1 MAQTLIESGRLYKVE
16 QVREREF
23 KGGIYR
29 DQDIIVEIPG
39 EGGSVRYLLL
49 EASNSQVDDIAKLK
63 LGSEVSVR
71 YFVKTICAKSGK
83 YEGRW
88 FTHVV
93 LLDIQPT
100 IAQAVRQAYME
111 VTPPGPVDPAMFDEN
126 GETPADDLPF

>member
-1 MAQTLIESGRLYKVE
+1 MAQTLIERGRLYNVE
-16 QVREREF
+16 RVREREF

-39 EGGSVRYLLL
+39 AGGSVRYLLL
-49 EASNSQVDDIAKLK
+49 EASNSQVDDIAKLQI
-63 LGSEVSVR
+63 GSEVNVK

-93 LLDIQPT
+93 LLEIQPT
-100 IAQAVRQAYME
+100 IAQSLETYAEQREQDS
-111 VTPPGPVDPAMFDEN
+111 PVDPEMFDEN

>member
-23 KGGIYR
+23 KDSIYR
-29 DQDIIVEIPG
+29 DQDIVVEIPG

-49 EASNSQVDDIAKLK
+49 EASNGQVDDIAKLK

-100 IAQAVRQAYME
+100 IAQAAQAAE
-111 VTPPGPVDPAMFDEN
+111 QDSPVDPSMFDEN

>member
-23 KGGIYR
+23 KGCIYR

-49 EASNSQVDDIAKLK
+49 EASNSQVDDIVKLK

-93 LLDIQPT
+93 LLGIQPT
-100 IAQAVRQAYME
+100 IAQVLQAAE
-111 VTPPGPVDPAMFDEN
+111 QDGPVDPSMFDEN